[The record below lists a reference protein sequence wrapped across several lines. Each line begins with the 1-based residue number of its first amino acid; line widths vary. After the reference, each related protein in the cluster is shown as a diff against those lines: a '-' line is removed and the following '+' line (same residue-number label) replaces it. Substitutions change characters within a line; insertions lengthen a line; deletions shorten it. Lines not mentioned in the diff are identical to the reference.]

1 MTLTQKINKTKL
13 FYFVILFTV
22 FAVFLCLAYLNVQV
36 KKQLSEVDLFTNPIS
51 YQSAKYPSLKSEY
64 EVPISAQ
71 SAIVVDKDSQV
82 VLYEK
87 NSQFKFPPAS
97 TTKIMTALVAL
108 EHFNPEDI
116 LTIQRSNIEGSTLNF
131 SKGEQF
137 KFKDLLYAMMLPS
150 SNDATV
156 AIADNYPGGEKEF
169 VAAMNQK
176 SEELNLNGTY
186 FADPVGLLDDQDRS
200 TSLDLA
206 RLATYAMDIPEFREI
221 VSTKDKI
228 ISSLSGK
235 NYNLSN
241 LNILL
246 DLQGVNGIKTGFT
259 EGAGQVL
266 VTSKKLDNGN
276 EVIFVVMQ
284 SEDRFADTEM
294 LINYLNNNITYQ
306 SIHP

>member
-13 FYFVILFTV
+13 FYFVILV
-22 FAVFLCLAYLNVQV
+22 AVFSVFICLAYLNIQV
-36 KKQLSEVDLFTNPIS
+36 KKQLSEVDLFTNPLS
-51 YQSAKYPSLKSEY
+51 YQSAEYPSLKNEY

-71 SAIVVDKDSQV
+71 SAIVLDKDSQV
-82 VLYEK
+82 ILYEK
-87 NSQFKFPPAS
+87 NSLFKFPPAS

-108 EHFNPEDI
+108 DYFNPEDV
-116 LTIQRSNIEGSTLNF
+116 LTVQRSNIEGSTLNF
-131 SKGEQF
+131 TRGEQL

-176 SEELNLNGTY
+176 AQELNLEGTF

-200 TSLDLA
+200 TALDLA
-206 RLATYAMDIPEFREI
+206 RLATYAMDVPEFREI
-221 VSTKDKI
+221 VSTKNKSI
-228 ISSLSGK
+228 TSLSGRS
-235 NYNLSN
+235 YNLSN

-246 DLQGVNGIKTGFT
+246 DLEGVNGVKTGFT

-266 VTSKKLDNGN
+266 VTSKKLDNDK
-276 EVIFVVMQ
+276 EVVFVVMQ

-294 LINYLNNNITYQ
+294 LINYLNDNITFQ
-306 SIHP
+306 SIRP